1 VGSRRESRH
10 AMNIGPVGDITPE
23 QMDELTARWKGGWE
37 RDRNKLPKLLTPLP
51 RRVRVRLW
59 LEHRVNGAGI
69 WLAGHGHWKAAE
81 RLWRVC
87 GMW

>member
-1 VGSRRESRH
+1 MTVPMSDDVAAKFRQEFEATWERSRH
-10 AMNIGPVGDITPE
+10 KPV
-23 QMDELTARWKGGWE
+23 
-37 RDRNKLPKLLTPLP
+37 KLLTPLP
-51 RRVRVRLW
+51 RRVRLRLW
-59 LEHRVNGAGI
+59 LERRVNHAGI